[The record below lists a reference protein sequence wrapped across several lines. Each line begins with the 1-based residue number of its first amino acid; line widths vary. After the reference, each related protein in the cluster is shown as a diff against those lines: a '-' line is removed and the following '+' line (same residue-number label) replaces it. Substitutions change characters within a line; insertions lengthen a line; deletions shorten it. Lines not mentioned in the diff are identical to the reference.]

1 MATRST
7 GGRIAPV
14 QRISRYAC
22 DRCMR
27 GLQIPFSALCFEPD
41 GSEYTVTNRLVDELG
56 RVVVYMHESCT
67 VAAKT
72 CGPVVYAA
80 DSDTRGM
87 IMVAGNRSYTIEDVR
102 VVMDGHR
109 FMSVLPNIEPY

>member
-1 MATRST
+1 MATRSSQT
-7 GGRIAPV
+7 
-14 QRISRYAC
+14 ISRYAC

-27 GLQIPFSALCFEPD
+27 GLQIPFSAACFESD
-41 GSEYTVTNRLVDELG
+41 GSEYIVANRLVDEIG

-102 VVMDGHR
+102 VVMEGHR
-109 FMSVLPNIEPY
+109 YLSVLPKLEEH